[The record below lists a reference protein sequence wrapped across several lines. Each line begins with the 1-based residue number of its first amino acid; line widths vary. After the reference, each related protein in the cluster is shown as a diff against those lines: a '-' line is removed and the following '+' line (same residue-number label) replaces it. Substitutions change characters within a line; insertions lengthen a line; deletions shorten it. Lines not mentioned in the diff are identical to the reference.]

1 VSHPAGLP
9 DLFVDRS
16 LGRLKVAVL
25 LRAEGFRLVTLAEH
39 DGMPADERVED
50 EDWLQLAGTR
60 RWLAVMKDDRIRY
73 KPSERAA
80 LVTHGVRGLVITN
93 ANLSAEVMAANHPR
107 ASDCG
112 RDLCGS
118 ESAIPVRGAEERSPR
133 DRPCKLGR

>member
-80 LVTHGVRGLVITN
+80 LVTYGVRGLVITN
-93 ANLSAEVMAANHPR
+93 ANLSAEVMVERIIRVLPTAAEICVARSGPFLFAVQKNGLR
-107 ASDCG
+107 EIDLAS
-112 RDLCGS
+112 
-118 ESAIPVRGAEERSPR
+118 
-133 DRPCKLGR
+133 

>member
-1 VSHPAGLP
+1 M
-9 DLFVDRS
+9 
-16 LGRLKVAVL
+16 L

-80 LVTHGVRGLVITN
+80 LVTYGVRGLVITN
-93 ANLSAEVMAANHPR
+93 ANLSAEVMVERIIRVLPTAAEICVARSGPFLFAVQKNGLR
-107 ASDCG
+107 EIDLAS
-112 RDLCGS
+112 
-118 ESAIPVRGAEERSPR
+118 
-133 DRPCKLGR
+133 

>member
-80 LVTHGVRGLVITN
+80 LVTYGVRGLVITN
-93 ANLSAEVMAANHPR
+93 ANLSAEVMVERIIRVLPTAAEICVARSRPFLFAVQKNGLR
-107 ASDCG
+107 EIDLAS
-112 RDLCGS
+112 
-118 ESAIPVRGAEERSPR
+118 
-133 DRPCKLGR
+133 

>member
-1 VSHPAGLP
+1 MSHPAGLP

-93 ANLSAEVMAANHPR
+93 ANLSAEVMVERIIRVLPTAAEICVARSRPFLFAVQKNGLR
-107 ASDCG
+107 EIDLAS
-112 RDLCGS
+112 
-118 ESAIPVRGAEERSPR
+118 
-133 DRPCKLGR
+133 